1 MHDDRTKIWWIN
13 KVAATGKYVIK
24 IPLAFYNVILKNF
37 FQTDRDLREMMNC
50 VIVKMIIQFALR
62 PSCYIVRLI
71 ESTNSENP
79 PNYALV
85 KMEGGKAR

>member
-1 MHDDRTKIWWIN
+1 MIEQKFDELIKLQQPVSTLS
-13 KVAATGKYVIK
+13 KYRLRFK
-24 IPLAFYNVILKNF
+24 TLNF